1 MVKGESRQ
9 EAQSKKESELLLEC
23 CQFRRRELGK
33 VTRTIVPTC
42 AVLPHADGV
51 AIGWR
56 FGSND
61 GKVGG
66 WAALALDIC

>member
-23 CQFRRRELGK
+23 CQFRRLE
-33 VTRTIVPTC
+33 VARTIIPTC

-51 AIGWR
+51 AIIWR
-56 FGSND
+56 FGSDD